1 MRSPSGGS
9 SHDDAA
15 RSGDLDAARSGDL
28 DSADRADGVDEK
40 PDATV
45 LLVELHGLP
54 EREAA
59 RRKQLRDQLVEL
71 HMPLVI
77 YLARRFAGRSEPLND
92 LIQVGAIGLLKA
104 IDRFEPERGL
114 EFSTYATP
122 TILGE
127 IKRHFRD
134 TGWLVHVPR
143 RAQELQ
149 TALNTARAELSQELG
164 RPPTVGEIAARLDT
178 DEDAVIEALEASRAY
193 AGVSLEV
200 LTPAG
205 ESAPEHPV
213 LGVVDEGFEQVEQRA
228 LLRDVIAA
236 LPENEREVL
245 LLRFVAS
252 KTQTEIAGIIGVSQM
267 QVSRLVARGLKRLRN
282 QLGAP
287 ETPQ

>member
-1 MRSPSGGS
+1 MSRQPVGS

-15 RSGDLDAARSGDL
+15 RSGDLDG
-28 DSADRADGVDEK
+28 ADGAAGAEAADAK
-40 PDATV
+40 PDAGV
-45 LLVELHGLP
+45 LLVELRGLP
-54 EREAA
+54 TRAGP

-71 HMPLVI
+71 HMPLVV
-77 YLARRFAGRSEPLND
+77 YLAKRFSGRSEPLDD

-149 TALNTARAELSQELG
+149 TALNVARADLSQELG
-164 RPPTVGEIAARLDT
+164 RPPTVGEIAQRLDV
-178 DEDAVIEALEASRAY
+178 DEDAVIEAIDASRAY
-193 AGVSLEV
+193 AGVPLEL

-205 ESAPEHPV
+205 DSSPDHPV
-213 LGVVDEGFEQVEQRA
+213 LGIVDDGFAQVEHRA
-228 LLRDVIAA
+228 QLRDVIAA
-236 LPENEREVL
+236 LPDNEREVL

-267 QVSRLVARGLKRLRN
+267 QVSRLVARGLKRLRG
-282 QLGAP
+282 QLEEP
-287 ETPQ
+287 DNPH